1 MSICKIFDDHTSFF
15 SKIIE
20 TRNSQNTLTLDLK
33 SIENWTYLWKIQ
45 FNTDLRKQGKEVL
58 FSQKLNT

>member
-33 SIENWTYLWKIQ
+33 SIKNGLTY
-45 FNTDLRKQGKEVL
+45 GKHNL
-58 FSQKLNT
+58 ILI